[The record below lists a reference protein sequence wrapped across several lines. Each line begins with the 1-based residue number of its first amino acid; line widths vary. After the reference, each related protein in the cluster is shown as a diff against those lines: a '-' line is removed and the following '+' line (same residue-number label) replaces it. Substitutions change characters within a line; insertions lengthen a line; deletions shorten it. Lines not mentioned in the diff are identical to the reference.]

1 MARVDPFIVGFL
13 TIWEIFRDLV
23 VHASDC
29 YFKGAYMYVP
39 ILALSKIP
47 RGDKAKSMYPLHK
60 QTIVYCLGSVGRM
73 PHVFHRCKGV
83 ARRFCGSLWYKIS
96 STVVVFASTF
106 LVCLAATQRVKL
118 RDNYMETSL
127 VLLTTI
133 SFLPPVIGG
142 EHPLQLRLCI
152 INRPGSH
159 ALHIHSYTCMHVQH
173 VLSVCVSQGSM
184 WREIS
189 RSVQTQSHM
198 KH

>member
-106 LVCLAATQRVKL
+106 LVCLAEL
-118 RDNYMETSL
+118 LNELNYGIITWKPALSCWLPYHFSL
-127 VLLTTI
+127 QWSAVNI
-133 SFLPPVIGG
+133 PCSWDY
-142 EHPLQLRLCI
+142 
-152 INRPGSH
+152 
-159 ALHIHSYTCMHVQH
+159 AL
-173 VLSVCVSQGSM
+173 
-184 WREIS
+184 
-189 RSVQTQSHM
+189 
-198 KH
+198 